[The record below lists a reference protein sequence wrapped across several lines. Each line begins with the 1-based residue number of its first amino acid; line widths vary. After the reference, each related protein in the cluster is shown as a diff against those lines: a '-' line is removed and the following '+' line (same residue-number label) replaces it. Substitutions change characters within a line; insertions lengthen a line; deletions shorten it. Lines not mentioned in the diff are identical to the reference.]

1 MDENQ
6 LINAKH
12 WARQLLY
19 QSGMPES
26 AIVLLTIIIDLTL
39 LLIISWMADVA
50 ARKILLSIVK
60 RLVLKTKAQW
70 DDYLLEGRVFQ
81 ALAHL
86 LPVIIIKQS
95 LPFIFDDFPNVIP
108 VLNKLTSLIA
118 LVMVVLLFARMFK
131 SLERYFIDQNK
142 FDGKPVGTIFQ
153 VLIVVNI
160 FLGVIIAISIL
171 TSIKP
176 GTLLGAFAG
185 TTAILILVFQDT
197 INGILANLQITM
209 YDLIKR
215 GDWITFDKYG
225 ADGDVVSIDLTTVK
239 IQNFDKTISTV
250 PTRAFVNDSFVNW
263 RGMREFQARRIKR
276 NIIID
281 INSIK
286 HMDDFL
292 LNKLSQVA
300 LIKDYLHEKQT
311 DIDRHNAQKG
321 FDLSVPLNGRRQ
333 TNIGAFRAYV
343 SAYLKSHPGINSDI
357 LFMVRQLQPTPHG
370 VPLEI
375 YCFTNTIV
383 WATYE
388 QIQSDIFDHLY
399 AASNYFDLIL
409 YQSPSGKDMRSLSSL
424 SAQVGAG

>member
-12 WARQLLY
+12 WARQWLM
-19 QSGMPES
+19 QSGLPES
-26 AIVLLTIIIDLTL
+26 WLVILTIIIDLAL
-39 LLIISWMADVA
+39 LFAISFLADLI

-70 DDYLLEGRVFQ
+70 DDYLLDGRVFQ
-81 ALAHL
+81 ALVHL

-95 LPFIFDDFPNVIP
+95 LPFIFDDFPKIIP
-108 VLNKLTSLIA
+108 VLNKLMSLVV
-118 LVMVVLLFARMFK
+118 LVMVVLLFARLFK
-131 SLERYFIDQNK
+131 SLERYFLDQNK
-142 FDGKPVGTIFQ
+142 FDGKPVGTVFQ

-160 FLGVIIAISIL
+160 FLGIIIAISIL
-171 TSIKP
+171 TNINP
-176 GTLLGAFAG
+176 GALLGAFAG

-197 INGILANLQITM
+197 INGILANLQISM

-215 GDWITFDKYG
+215 GDWITFEKFG

-263 RGMREFQARRIKR
+263 RGMQEFKARRIKR

-286 HMDDFL
+286 HVDDQL

-300 LIKDYLHEKQT
+300 LIKDYLHDKQL
-311 DIDRHNAQKG
+311 DINAYNAKG
-321 FDLSVPLNGRRQ
+321 TWDLSVPLNGRRQ

-343 SAYLKSHPGINSDI
+343 SAYLKAHPGVNDNIM
-357 LFMVRQLQPTPHG
+357 FMVRQLQPTPNG
-370 VPLEI
+370 VPLEV
-375 YCFTNTIV
+375 YCFTNTTV
-383 WATYE
+383 WGTYE
-388 QIQSDIFDHLY
+388 QIQADIFDHLY
-399 AASNYFDLIL
+399 AASGYFDLIL
-409 YQSPSGKDMRSLSSL
+409 YQSPSGKDIRSLAAS
-424 SAQVGAG
+424 V